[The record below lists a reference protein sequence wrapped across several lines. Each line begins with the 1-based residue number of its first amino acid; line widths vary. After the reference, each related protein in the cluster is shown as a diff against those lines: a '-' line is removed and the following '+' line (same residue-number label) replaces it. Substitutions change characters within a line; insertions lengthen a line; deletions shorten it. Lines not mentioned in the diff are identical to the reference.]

1 MIKTYIKIPVKIRA
15 IQYTG
20 DNLEEVLEFCGDS
33 NAFFERN
40 KGLFIRPKLE
50 CGIVCGIIP
59 KATIGDFIIRGIKGG
74 YYPCKPDIF
83 KYTYEEAKI

>member
-1 MIKTYIKIPVKIRA
+1 MIKTYIKITEKIRA

-33 NAFFERN
+33 NAFFKRN
-40 KGLFIRPKLE
+40 EGLFISPKLD
-50 CGIVCGIIP
+50 CVTRCAVIP

-74 YYPCKPDIF
+74 YYPCEPGIF
-83 KYTYEEAKI
+83 KYTYEEEKT

>member
-1 MIKTYIKIPVKIRA
+1 MIKTYIKITEKIRA

-40 KGLFIRPKLE
+40 KGLFIIPKLK
-50 CGIVCGIIP
+50 CGTVCGIIP

-74 YYPCKPDIF
+74 YYPCESGIF
-83 KYTYEEAKI
+83 KYTYEEEKI

>member
-20 DNLEEVLEFCGDS
+20 DNLQEVLEFCGGS

-40 KGLFIRPKLE
+40 KGLFIIPKLE
-50 CGIVCGIIP
+50 CGIESGIIS
-59 KATIGDFIIRGIKGG
+59 KARIGDFIIRGIKSG

-83 KYTYEEAKI
+83 KYTYEEEKK